1 MASEA
6 LKAFRKKMLNPMHW
20 RTVNKTMVQYTK
32 SELQQ
37 VDMAG
42 KLMEELAQELNIRLS
57 KEEKREAA
65 KWLVS
70 KQVDPKSKRDR
81 LRIWKYIKGD

>member
-1 MASEA
+1 
-6 LKAFRKKMLNPMHW
+6 MHW

-32 SELQQ
+32 NDLQHLET
-37 VDMAG
+37 AG
-42 KLMEELAQELNIRLS
+42 ELMEQLAQKLNIKLS
-57 KEEKREAA
+57 KEEKRDAA
-65 KWLVS
+65 QWLVS